1 MDSENTSSLRAAA
14 PPAPAGPPASGGAA
28 LRYSEPAARIPAGE
42 MDDATRLILAYIER
56 IGRRKCAGMLKA
68 VENFHAIMHAV
79 EAGATITE
87 AVKSAGVGYHAFAGI
102 LKRSPA
108 HDARYRRASRTRQ
121 AGPNARSRGRGYSQD
136 EIEAAVAAVAE
147 RSESTSDLSRKKI
160 GAGGPHFATLKA
172 RGDAPLERALDTRAE
187 RFGIQRHAF
196 TDEAYDRVVAFIQ
209 AGGSFRKIRRS
220 DRRDQ
225 PKIWAIKARMAADAD
240 FAAKIA
246 AAIAARPKV
255 VKEPKKVWRDGLHQ
269 EALQQ
274 VDIYRLARAALP
286 RGLEPDVRD
295 DVVSSVVLAVLEGTI
310 RPDEITAK
318 ARSYMRKHFQAF
330 GVHSFESLDRR
341 TTLDENLSI
350 VETITTDDLGAFA

>member
-1 MDSENTSSLRAAA
+1 MTTQPSL
-14 PPAPAGPPASGGAA
+14 
-28 LRYSEPAARIPAGE
+28 EEAARS
-42 MDDATRLILAYIER
+42 ILADIEK
-56 IGRRKCAGMLKA
+56 IGRRRCAGMLNAIK
-68 VENFHAIMHAV
+68 NFEAIMQTV
-79 EAGATITE
+79 EAGASITE
-87 AVKSAGVGYHAFAGI
+87 AVDDAGVNYHAFAKI

-108 HDARYRRASRTRQ
+108 HDARYRQASRTRQ
-121 AGPNARSRGRGYSQD
+121 AGPNARSRGRNYSQD
-136 EIEAAVAAVAE
+136 EIEAAVAAVAD

-172 RGDAPLERALDTRAE
+172 RGDTQLERALDARAE

-196 TDEAYDRVVAFIQ
+196 TDDAYDRVVAFIQ
-209 AGGSFRKIRRS
+209 GGGSFRKIRSS

-225 PKIWAIKARMAADAD
+225 PKVWAIKARMAADAE
-240 FAAKIA
+240 FALKIA

-295 DVVSSVVLAVLEGTI
+295 DVISAIVLAVLEGEI

-330 GVHSFESLDRR
+330 SAHSFESLDRR
-341 TTLDENLSI
+341 TFLDEDVALVDTVSS
-350 VETITTDDLGAFA
+350 DDLGAFL